1 MAEVAL
7 LIALGAVGYA
17 LVKNEPV
24 YTESFVTSPRPT
36 EQHTDEVHHSQDKK
50 GHNNEVPF
58 FGPRVTQAMYSGGT
72 DHILDNH
79 TGAGKEYFQKR
90 ETASFFDAKP
100 GTGNPYGQPDD
111 TEFMQSRMVSG
122 MQAKNVFP
130 IEQVRVAPGSNA
142 GYTNLGQGGFQQ
154 DQLREWTLPPTTDEI
169 RVANKPKL
177 SYESVPIPGQNAVTQ
192 PGIQAPVNKNKPDK
206 FVVLGMDRVNTAV
219 GAQTAP
225 RIYSEQPIKE
235 QARETTEVEY
245 FGSGGGREG
254 TWASYIR
261 AFTEPFEEFMKLT
274 AEGRP
279 GPAGAQGT
287 GTSIGGDMYSAQ
299 TRKDETVLSDA
310 SRFNVPQ
317 SYVTPDGQHLGSF
330 KYNEPLQQDIYT
342 ERNHPAIIEAHQN
355 NPYSQ
360 PLNSF

>member
-1 MAEVAL
+1 
-7 LIALGAVGYA
+7 
-17 LVKNEPV
+17 
-24 YTESFVTSPRPT
+24 
-36 EQHTDEVHHSQDKK
+36 
-50 GHNNEVPF
+50 
-58 FGPRVTQAMYSGGT
+58 
-72 DHILDNH
+72 
-79 TGAGKEYFQKR
+79 
-90 ETASFFDAKP
+90 
-100 GTGNPYGQPDD
+100 
-111 TEFMQSRMVSG
+111 
-122 MQAKNVFP
+122 
-130 IEQVRVAPGSNA
+130 
-142 GYTNLGQGGFQQ
+142 
-154 DQLREWTLPPTTDEI
+154 
-169 RVANKPKL
+169 
-177 SYESVPIPGQNAVTQ
+177 
-192 PGIQAPVNKNKPDK
+192 
-206 FVVLGMDRVNTAV
+206 MDRVNTAV